1 MSNTNSWF
9 LNIDEAEQSR
19 VSDSKALR
27 ISKVAPQS
35 PAAELGL
42 QPGDLFISINGKAA
56 LNADV
61 VDLLLR
67 SKKAVYV
74 FHLTKTKKRL
84 TVKTQALPLGFKTDP
99 TSNAIVDKYKK
110 GKRVQGFDGIM
121 SLWER
126 GDYAHLKLVGK
137 YLSGRGALG
146 KLKALVSKH
155 PLTSLIDAICEI
167 EDGEA
172 AQGYAALDDFEQNH
186 MKFFTSDI
194 GSLVEYYQAK
204 KVEKTDDKTF
214 RSRMQ
219 SVMASNQ
226 DSDRMVALA
235 EQYEIGYVE
244 KGQRIGTAYDFDW
257 EMKSLVGPSKAVMAA
272 SFIKELKPGQVLP
285 ICLMVSYRGNG
296 PYSDAMKVYHAMY
309 PHVKDSLLP
318 MFVMT
323 SDDQKRPDR
332 PHWYDAE
339 DALVKADIP
348 ITVAHDPNA
357 YFADSFLTG
366 APEFIG
372 LDHSGK
378 VVWDAY
384 LGDAYDYW
392 VMLSRVKT
400 A

>member
-1 MSNTNSWF
+1 MSHASRWF
-9 LNIDEAEQSR
+9 LNIDEAEQAKLPK
-19 VSDSKALR
+19 SKVLH

-42 QPGDLFISINGKAA
+42 KTGDLFVSINGKAA
-56 LNADV
+56 LTANID
-61 VDLLLR
+61 DLLLK
-67 SKKAVYV
+67 SKTAEYV
-74 FHLTKTKKRL
+74 FHLTRKNKRL
-84 TVKTQALPLGFKTDP
+84 TVKTRVLPLGFKTEA
-99 TSNAIVDKYKK
+99 TSDAIVDKYKK
-110 GKRVQGFDGIM
+110 GKRVSGFDGIM

-126 GDYAHLKLVGK
+126 KDYSHLKLVGK

-155 PLTSLIDAICEI
+155 PLTTLIDAICEI
-167 EDGEA
+167 EVGND
-172 AQGYAALDDFEQNH
+172 AQGYAALDTFEQNH

-204 KVEKTDDKTF
+204 KHETSDPDIF
-214 RSRMQ
+214 NQRMQ

-244 KGQRIGTAYDFDW
+244 NGQRLGSTYDFDW
-257 EMKSLVGPSKAVMAA
+257 NMTALVGASGEVMAA
-272 SFIKELKPGQVLP
+272 SHIEKLKPGQVLP
-285 ICLMVSYRGNG
+285 ICFMVSYRGNG
-296 PYSDAMKVYHAMY
+296 PYSDAMKVYHTMY
-309 PHVKDSLLP
+309 PHVKDSMLP

-323 SDDQKRPDR
+323 NTNEKRADR
-332 PHWYDAE
+332 PHWYQGE
-339 DALVKADIP
+339 DALVKDGVP
-348 ITVAHDPNA
+348 ITVAYDPNA
-357 YFADSFLTG
+357 FFADSFLTG

-372 LDHSGK
+372 VDHTGK
-378 VVWDAY
+378 VVWDAF

-392 VMLSRVKT
+392 DMLSR